1 MKKIIIAA
9 IAKNGVIGRADKQMP
24 WHDSEEFKH
33 FKHTTFGYPIIMGR
47 KTFESLGKPLI
58 GRLNIVITKN
68 LDWKCYYPQVLVL
81 TSLESAIKHCEDGHH
96 EKIFIT
102 GGGQLY
108 KQAILVADEMIL
120 SYMNFEAKGEV
131 FFPDFDKSE
140 WSVLSKKQKKQ
151 FEIVYYVRK

>member
-1 MKKIIIAA
+1 LKKIIIAA
-9 IAKNGVIGRADKQMP
+9 IAKNRVIGRVDKQMP

-33 FKHTTFGYPIIMGR
+33 FKRTTFGYPIIMGR

-68 LDWKCYYPQVLVL
+68 LHWKPNYPEVLVL
-81 TSLESAIKHCEDGHH
+81 TSLESAIRHCQRSHF

-108 KQAILVADEMIL
+108 KQAISVAEEMIL

-131 FFPDFDKSE
+131 FFPVFDESDWIITKRD
-140 WSVLSKKQKKQ
+140 QKEN
-151 FEIVYYVRK
+151 FEIVTYVRK

>member
-33 FKHTTFGYPIIMGR
+33 FKRTTFGYPIIMGR

-68 LDWKCYYPQVLVL
+68 LDWKCIYPEVLVL
-81 TSLESAIKHCEDGHH
+81 TSLESAIKHCENSHY

-108 KQAILVADEMIL
+108 KQAILIADEMIL
-120 SYMNFEAKGEV
+120 SFMNFEAKGEV
-131 FFPDFDKSE
+131 FFPAIDESNWIINKRE
-140 WSVLSKKQKKQ
+140 PKEN
-151 FEIVYYVRK
+151 FEIVTYIRK